1 MTITQ
6 LVTEAQQGSRAAFGE
21 LYEHIAADLYRMAL
35 YTLGN
40 QADAEDAV
48 QQSFLALAERFSR
61 LAKLPETQLE
71 AYLVVTVE
79 RKCIDILRQQARR
92 DGVPFD
98 ENTVLVTPPPC
109 GDPVADAMGR
119 LPPRCREALLLRYG
133 CGYSTRE
140 TASLLELSFA
150 AAQKLLQRAKAALRQ
165 ELEKEG
171 LTV

>member
-1 MTITQ
+1 M
-6 LVTEAQQGSRAAFGE
+6 L
-21 LYEHIAADLYRMAL
+21 L
-35 YTLGN
+35 YTQTIEDPRKAQLFEDVYTACRGRLLALACRKLCGG
-40 QADAEDAV
+40 ADAEDAV

-119 LPPRCREALLLRYG
+119 LPPRCREALRLR
-133 CGYSTRE
+133 
-140 TASLLELSFA
+140 
-150 AAQKLLQRAKAALRQ
+150 LQHP
-165 ELEKEG
+165 
-171 LTV
+171 

>member
-1 MTITQ
+1 M
-6 LVTEAQQGSRAAFGE
+6 
-21 LYEHIAADLYRMAL
+21 
-35 YTLGN
+35 
-40 QADAEDAV
+40 
-48 QQSFLALAERFSR
+48 
-61 LAKLPETQLE
+61 
-71 AYLVVTVE
+71 VVTE
-79 RKCIDILRQQARR
+79 RKCIDCLRQQARR

-150 AAQKLLQRAKAALRQ
+150 AAQKLLQRAKAALRT

-171 LTV
+171 ISV

>member
-1 MTITQ
+1 M
-6 LVTEAQQGSRAAFGE
+6 L
-21 LYEHIAADLYRMAL
+21 L
-35 YTLGN
+35 YTQTIEDPR
-40 QADAEDAV
+40 QAQLFEDVYTAWPGPSAGAGPPEALRRRGGRGRV
-48 QQSFLALAERFSR
+48 HQAFLALAEHFQR
-61 LAKLPETQLE
+61 LCRLPRPQLE
-71 AYLVVTVE
+71 AYLVVVTE
-79 RKCIDILRQQARR
+79 RKCIDCLRQQAAR

-119 LPPRCREALLLRYG
+119 LPPRSREALLLRYG

-150 AAQKLLQRAKAALRQ
+150 AAQKLLQRAKAALRT

-171 LTV
+171 ISV